1 MTGDDLK
8 ILSANVG
15 YLLDYD
21 GSYGSYL
28 RRPHR
33 ALLGSA
39 AAEQR
44 ALERLV
50 DVIDDERPDVVCLIE
65 VDQGSFRT
73 ATDGQVEAIADACRE
88 RGIEY
93 VPSATSKYGAEGIL
107 PNLPVLEHL
116 SNGLLAQEGIEVRAH
131 YLDTGPK
138 RLVKEVCIDDELS
151 LFLLHLAMR
160 STTRRRQLEEVA
172 DLVADRERTIV
183 CGDFNPYD
191 GLDEL
196 EVLTRGGQ
204 LKRYAP
210 GPTVP
215 KRPLDFLVTE
225 TRTFDLFLATPDVTV
240 TRCEVIDVQ
249 VSDHRPIV
257 LEVEGVEREL
267 GAPIGSPDTE

>member
-1 MTGDDLK
+1 MTGDGLT

-21 GSYGSYL
+21 GSFRRYL
-28 RRPHR
+28 TRPHR
-33 ALLGSA
+33 AIVGSGG
-39 AAEQR
+39 AEKR
-44 ALERLV
+44 AMERLV
-50 DVIDDERPDVVCLIE
+50 GVIEDERPDLVCLIE

-73 ATDGQVEAIADACRE
+73 ATDGQVEAIAAACRE

-93 VPSATSKYGAEGIL
+93 VPSAASKYGREGIL

-116 SNGLLAQEGIEVRAH
+116 SNGLLAREGVEVTSH

-138 RLVKEVCIDDELS
+138 RLVTEVCIGAELS

-160 STTRRRQLEEVA
+160 ASTRRRQLEEVA
-172 DLVADRERTIV
+172 TLVADRDRTIV

-196 EVLTRGGQ
+196 AVLTEDTDLQ
-204 LKRYAP
+204 RYAP

-225 TRTFDLFLATPDVTV
+225 TRAFDLFLATPDVEV

-257 LEVEGVEREL
+257 LEVDRARTPTDAV
-267 GAPIGSPDTE
+267 ADSPEE